1 MKSIDADGRVIFG
14 ATVDVYE
21 EEEDAEHTFQIVGD
35 DEADI
40 KQGLISVSSPMARA
54 LIGKSVGDETAV
66 QTPNGLRHMEILDV
80 RYE

>member
-1 MKSIDADGRVIFG
+1 
-14 ATVDVYE
+14 E
-21 EEEDAEHTFQIVGD
+21 

-54 LIGKSVGDETAV
+54 LIGKYEGDVGAV
-66 QTPNGLRHMEILDV
+66 QIPTGLRHMEILKV